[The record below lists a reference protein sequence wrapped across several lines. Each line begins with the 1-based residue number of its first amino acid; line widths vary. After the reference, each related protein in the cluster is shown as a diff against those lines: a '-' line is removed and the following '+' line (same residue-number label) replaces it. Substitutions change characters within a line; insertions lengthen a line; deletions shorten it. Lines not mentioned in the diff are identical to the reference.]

1 MKGLPKPTETTKVDQ
16 KADNK
21 QPPTDSIVGKYRND
35 ASNINLTGNNPP
47 PAPSTPNGPSVSNW

>member
-21 QPPTDSIVGKYRND
+21 QPPTDNVVSKWRNM
-35 ASNINLTGNNPP
+35 TGNI
-47 PAPSTPNGPSVSNW
+47 T